1 MTADTL
7 PYSGI
12 ESSDTFKSN
21 LAFCANC
28 FDMSFKSLPVNI
40 FGKYI
45 TGVFISW
52 NPQYSYCFILF

>member
-28 FDMSFKSLPVNI
+28 FDMSFKSLLVNI

-52 NPQYSYCFILF
+52 NP